1 MNGATARLRH
11 RPDVSPWACGLGSA
25 SGGGGLL
32 FFQGYR
38 YVLGFKGLS
47 RMNGCLPAA
56 RVPCINSTLP
66 LIPARA
72 PVQGWQAIS
81 PVIRSF
87 I

>member
-1 MNGATARLRH
+1 MSGLSARLRH
-11 RPDVSPWACGLGSA
+11 RPEVSPRAFGLGSVA
-25 SGGGGLL
+25 EGGGLL

-56 RVPCINSTLP
+56 RVPSINSTLP

-81 PVIRSF
+81 PDIRSF
-87 I
+87 T

>member
-1 MNGATARLRH
+1 MSGLSARLRH

-25 SGGGGLL
+25 SEGGGLL

-47 RMNGCLPAA
+47 RMNGYLPAA
-56 RVPCINSTLP
+56 RVPSINSTVP
-66 LIPARA
+66 LILARA